1 MNTSSAPSR
10 RDFLTRTG
18 ALVVA
23 FSLMR
28 SSGDAIAQDLPA
40 AKRVA
45 LDEVDSFLGIDE
57 KGLVTVY
64 SGKVELGTG
73 IRTGFTQIVAD
84 ELDVPMANVY
94 VIQGDTALTPDQG
107 PTYGSLSTEIGGVQI
122 RQAAATAR
130 MALLDEAA
138 RRLGAAKEDLIV
150 TNGAIG
156 AKSGGDMI
164 TYAQLIGGRTS
175 PSRSTPRLPQK
186 TPTTTRSWASR
197 LDGSIF
203 QAS

>member
-1 MNTSSAPSR
+1 MNTSYAPSR
-10 RDFLTRTG
+10 RDLLTRTG

-28 SSGDAIAQDLPA
+28 SSREAIAQDLPPP
-40 AKRVA
+40 KSVA
-45 LDEVDSFLGIDE
+45 RDDVDSFLAIDE

-130 MALLDEAA
+130 IVLLDEAA
-138 RRLGAAKEDLIV
+138 RRLGGGKEDLIV

-156 AKSGGDMI
+156 GNSGGDMI
-164 TYAQLIGGRTS
+164 TYAQLIGGKNFS
-175 PSRSTPRLPQK
+175 LKVDPAA
-186 TPTTTRSWASR
+186 PTKKPAASK
-197 LDGSIF
+197 
-203 QAS
+203 